1 MIQHYKNFIDSP
13 ANEDFHKRVQDAIQ
27 SLYIQ
32 AEKNP
37 DVARDAMLIS
47 RGIREAVGIFES
59 GAIELKKKGEKL

>member
-1 MIQHYKNFIDSP
+1 MEHYKNFIESP
-13 ANEDFHKRVQDAIQ
+13 ANEDFRNRVQDAIQ

-47 RGIREAVGIFES
+47 RGIREAVAIFES
-59 GAIELKKKGEKL
+59 GAVEFKKKKKEE